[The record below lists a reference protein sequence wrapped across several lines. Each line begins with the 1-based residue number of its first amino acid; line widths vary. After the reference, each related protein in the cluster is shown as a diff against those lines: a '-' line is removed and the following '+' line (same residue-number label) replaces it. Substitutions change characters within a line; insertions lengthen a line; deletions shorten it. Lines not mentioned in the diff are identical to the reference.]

1 VKGFAVQELTA
12 LVLISLVFLAGCP
25 QAGTPQQTPQTP
37 TEPSS
42 DSQPTTGTEP
52 ATPTPPAALRENDGS
67 SGGDAPDRFQDGL
80 VELAAGEYTEN
91 AIAKPGD
98 LDFYKFTVGAGDWF
112 KATVTPT
119 SELDAQI
126 LIYGEGGKES
136 TWDYTYY
143 WVGNTEGDSTF
154 KINSAAAGKEE
165 GFWSQ
170 MSSEEKTYTYYF
182 SVGPAEGGGTGNYT
196 IQLEVRPQD
205 DAGTG
210 KDAGETPAKA
220 LAIGPGTEHR
230 ALLNWNDKV
239 DCFKLSTGGNATVT
253 ISPET
258 DLDVSL
264 TLHDHGGKDATW
276 DLTYYKK
283 TNKDKAG
290 FSIDD
295 ASAGIPESVTW
306 ETTGSMQFVC
316 VKKKGGQGNYTVEYS

>member
-1 VKGFAVQELTA
+1 MKQLTA
-12 LVLISLVFLAGCP
+12 LAFIALVLLAGCP
-25 QAGTPQQTPQTP
+25 QSPAQPPQAPAP
-37 TEPSS
+37 GPEP
-42 DSQPTTGTEP
+42 GP
-52 ATPTPPAALRENDGS
+52 ATPPVQQPTPSPAPSTLRENDGG

-80 VELAAGEYTEN
+80 VELKQGEYTDN
-91 AIAKPGD
+91 AIAKSGD

-112 KATVTPT
+112 KVTMTPV

-126 LIYGEGGKES
+126 LIYDEGGKDA

-143 WVGNTEGDSTF
+143 EVGSTEGKAVF
-154 KINSAAAGKEE
+154 KINSGVAGKEE

-182 SVGPAEGGGTGNYT
+182 SVGQVQKLGNYT
-196 IQLEVRPQD
+196 IQLEVKPQD
-205 DAGTG
+205 DAGSG
-210 KDAGETPAKA
+210 KDAGEIPSKA
-220 LAIGPGTEHR
+220 VAIDSGKEH
-230 ALLNWNDKV
+230 AGLLNWNDKV
-239 DCFKLSTGGNATVT
+239 DCYRLSTGGSATMTV
-253 ISPET
+253 SPET
-258 DLDVSL
+258 ELDVSL
-264 TLHDHGGKDATW
+264 VLHDHGGKDVTW

-283 TNKDKAG
+283 TNKAKAG